1 MRICTTTIPFS
12 GMKIESPLPLE
23 PLNERLV
30 KGSES
35 GQIVFEAAP
44 FVTITLTRMHG
55 GIQVK
60 GVVSGSCR
68 QDCASC
74 ADPVSHEVVSNI
86 DWMLQTASDRAGPED
101 EIDDPG
107 VVFYEGDHVDLE
119 DPLQEALIL
128 GLSPFWH
135 PPRDEHDRCAVCKRD
150 CSVKAWGGA
159 QEGTA
164 SPFGALLQGAIKS
177 ARKS

>member
-12 GMKIESPLPLE
+12 GMKIEAPLPLE

-44 FVTITLTRMHG
+44 VVNITLTRMHG

-128 GLSPFWH
+128 CLSPFWH
-135 PPRDEHDRCAVCKRD
+135 PPRDEHDRCTVCKRD
-150 CSVKAWGGA
+150 CSVRAWGGA
-159 QEGTA
+159 KEVTA
-164 SPFGALLQGAIKS
+164 SPFGALLQGAIKAS
-177 ARKS
+177 RKS